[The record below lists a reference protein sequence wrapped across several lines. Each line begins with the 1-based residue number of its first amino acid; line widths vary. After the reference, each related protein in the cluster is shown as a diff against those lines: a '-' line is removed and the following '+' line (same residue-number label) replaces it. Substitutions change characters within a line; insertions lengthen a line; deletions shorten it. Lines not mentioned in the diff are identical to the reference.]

1 MKIRLGVIGEEENI
15 NILQEV
21 IEEYNDYEITA
32 FIDPDGTHTLNIVL
46 IKEFIAVLIL
56 LFYRLQQVRSR
67 CRGHA
72 VPAACAA

>member
-1 MKIRLGVIGEEENI
+1 MNLQGIKNGLFVIPYYRI
-15 NILQEV
+15 
-21 IEEYNDYEITA
+21 YY
-32 FIDPDGTHTLNIVL
+32 TLNIVL